1 MENIPA
7 VAGNKPLVI
16 NAEFIQLKVYND
28 FTDPSDFDIYT
39 YSSAYKFETI
49 DGVTYS
55 PLGGLL
61 SVGIQQ
67 RDIRVTSADTTVAIS
82 GIDGDNMYNVLTK
95 KIKGSEL
102 QIIRG
107 FYNSNYQLTS
117 SAIRF
122 RGIVTSYNVSEER
135 QDQDDNFTIAI
146 SASSFKVVL
155 ENRIAG
161 RRTNSQSWKSWD
173 PNDTSMDNIPSL
185 SGTPFDF
192 GQKMSAQTGNPSG
205 SSLSSQT
212 TASADKGSR

>member
-1 MENIPA
+1 MQNIPA
-7 VAGNKPLVI
+7 VAGNRPLVI
-16 NAEFIQLKVYND
+16 NAEFVQLKVYND
-28 FTDPSDFDIYT
+28 FNDPEDFDIYT
-39 YSSAYKFETI
+39 YSSAYKYETI
-49 DGVTYS
+49 GGVTYS

-82 GIDGDNMYNVLTK
+82 GIDGDNLYNVLTK

-107 FYNSNYQLTS
+107 FYNANYQLTS

-122 RGIVTSYNVSEER
+122 RGIVTSWNVSEER
-135 QDQDDNFTIAI
+135 VDDDDNFTIAVN
-146 SASSFKVVL
+146 ASSFKVVL

-161 RRTNSQSWKSWD
+161 RRTNSQSWKAWD
-173 PNDTSMDNIPSL
+173 PLDTSMDNIPSL

-212 TASADKGSR
+212 TQGAEKGTR